1 MSHTDPIIMGTA
13 VKVEVQRA
21 GKGTVW
27 DTVVNEV
34 PVALQYNGISHA
46 VMLCTPNDLKDFGIG
61 FSLSEGIV
69 QSPSQIFDIDI
80 ESSKNGLTVVME
92 IASGPF
98 MSLKRRRR
106 SMVGRTGCGI
116 CGVDSLDAVE
126 RDIPILTRSSRFPVK
141 ALTDAVQKL
150 SQMQILQRLTG
161 AAHAACH
168 VDMMGE
174 ITHLKEDVGRHNAL
188 DKCLGSLA
196 SLPTVRNGA
205 IMVTSRAS
213 LEMVQKTVA
222 LGFGILAAI
231 SAPTAAAIN
240 LANRLGVTLI
250 GFLRGEQYV
259 VYTHSDYLD
268 EVDHDG
274 ILLLEQRVQTNQRL

>member
-1 MSHTDPIIMGTA
+1 MNQPDLDTLKTA
-13 VKVEVQRA
+13 VEVAVQRA
-21 GKGTVW
+21 DEGPAW
-27 DTVVNEV
+27 DSVINEV

-46 VMLCTPNDLKDFGIG
+46 VMLCTPNDLVHFGMG
-61 FSLSEGIV
+61 FSLTEGIV
-69 QSPSQIFDIDI
+69 QSPAQIFDITI
-80 ESSKNGLTVVME
+80 EPSEAGLTVVME
-92 IASGPF
+92 IAGGPF
-98 MSLKRRRR
+98 MNLKMRRRA
-106 SMVGRTGCGI
+106 MVGRTGCGL

-126 RDIPILTRSSRFPVK
+126 RDIPVVTRESSFPVS
-141 ALTDAVQKL
+141 ALTQAARLLPEQQV
-150 SQMQILQRLTG
+150 LQRLTG

-168 VDMMGE
+168 VNMNGE

-196 SLPTVRNGA
+196 MTSPQRSGA

-213 LEMVQKTVA
+213 LEMVQKTAA

-231 SAPTAAAIN
+231 SAPTAAAVN

-259 VYTHSDYLD
+259 VYTHPEYLD
-268 EVDHDG
+268 GFGVAAAHKG
-274 ILLLEQRVQTNQRL
+274 YRLSVKRP